1 MNTSTNATAGPSRI
15 IPRKS
20 ARPFV
25 SADSRPSEPDGIFRV
40 VLITSGSVASIKAPD
55 IAAAL
60 SQSGDIALQIVATKS
75 STHFCNQQTVDA
87 AVKKSFG
94 ISESDEVPEDFG
106 VRVWTDEDEWSD
118 WKKVGEPILHIELR
132 RWADLVVIAPCS
144 ANTLAKIAGGLCDN
158 LATSLLRALS
168 PSTPVIVCPAMNTHM
183 YQHKFTA
190 KHLRIL
196 QEQLEYLILGP
207 QGGGILACGDEG
219 PGKMTDW
226 REIVFTME
234 NFASMH
240 KHKINQS
247 VLSAVPHH
255 HHQPR
260 PEPARSATPNSGPGS
275 SSGIGSSNG
284 SNTNDVE
291 RPKTPPTPGL
301 RTSDILPLPA
311 QLQDLNLSESDNQ
324 KQKGSN
330 TPQKDEGYVRP
341 ERTGAKQASLAHWKN
356 LQNESYW
363 QNRWWA
369 GM

>member
-1 MNTSTNATAGPSRI
+1 MNTSVNAIAGPSRPL
-15 IPRKS
+15 PRQS

-25 SADSRPSEPDGIFRV
+25 SADNRPSEPDGIFRV

-75 STHFCNQQTVDA
+75 STHFCNQRTVDA
-87 AVKKSFG
+87 AIRKSFG
-94 ISESDEVPEDFG
+94 ISEDENVPDDLG

-207 QGGGILACGDEG
+207 QGSGILACGDDG

-226 REIVFTME
+226 REIVFTIE
-234 NFASMH
+234 NFASIH
-240 KHKINQS
+240 KQRIDQRRM
-247 VLSAVPHH
+247 SAVPPHRH
-255 HHQPR
+255 LPTTEI
-260 PEPARSATPNSGPGS
+260 PSADV
-275 SSGIGSSNG
+275 ISNRNG
-284 SNTNDVE
+284 DGQNQNQSD
-291 RPKTPPTPGL
+291 RPKTPPTPGIP
-301 RTSDILPLPA
+301 TSSVLPNR
-311 QLQDLNLSESDNQ
+311 LNNMTVDETNRSSVSDVPLVETQGNPIE
-324 KQKGSN
+324 
-330 TPQKDEGYVRP
+330 T
-341 ERTGAKQASLAHWKN
+341 SLAHWKKM
-356 LQNESYW
+356 QNESYW
-363 QNRWWA
+363 QNKWWA
-369 GM
+369 FP